1 MKTVTLRAS
10 SVRSI
15 LLAINTHIEKLTS
28 EGVNY
33 NKLRPFILAG
43 KEMKLIDETNLE
55 ELQKRTNELYDFLIT
70 NFFDTDIIA
79 FEEHAREYAALT
91 VRIYIYKLKNL

>member
-10 SVRSI
+10 SIRSI
-15 LLAINTHIEKLTS
+15 LQAIDTHIDKLTS

-43 KEMKLIDETNLE
+43 KEI
-55 ELQKRTNELYDFLIT
+55 KRNANRPNKSKGTSGKSK
-70 NFFDTDIIA
+70 
-79 FEEHAREYAALT
+79 RAL
-91 VRIYIYKLKNL
+91 